1 MHSLG
6 SLREEDLD
14 EIYIDTPS
22 ELRFKKVPSRSKGKS
37 FNGSKES
44 RKSSSP
50 MGRRSYSHP
59 EIHATPS
66 LTLTPNELCFSCDIP
81 QTTIDPTWTERPT
94 VFAGATSLHYG
105 QSLPLQHCTSFYST
119 LSEVQPIQSQ
129 RPLKIRITRY
139 DPTTPEERVMSLK
152 RLLANIYH
160 ENSTLNSTRDLTDSL
175 TESFQSDVSASS
187 PKRLTTE
194 SLMTFDEAKL
204 RDEVAGLKKKIEQ
217 ANHRLVRMVRQRAF
231 YRAKQNTKC
240 AVLSAI
246 LMATSAKTSADS
258 KLRFSLEPPTVHE
271 GVDEW
276 KRAMR
281 IMARLPGGIPDIF
294 RNRLWSTLGELHI
307 LSAGLDWEQ
316 ICRSSF
322 SEQVQPDD
330 IEIHSQI
337 LKDLHRTGWSGFDD
351 EKKLKQVLL
360 AYARYNK
367 EIGYCQGFN
376 VIAALIL
383 QVVEY
388 RTDVALK
395 VMIFLIEHVL
405 PRGYFDQS
413 LRALSVDMTVMKDL
427 MLQRVPTTI
436 EHLEYLKNSSGSEY
450 EPPLP
455 NIFSMHWF
463 LTLFAT
469 CLPRDCVM
477 RVWDALMLQGS
488 EILLRTAIALWSK
501 MSRKILRTSTA
512 DEFYSLMGKLCKELA
527 EMDEEE
533 QNHLMTVVYTM
544 ADFPYPGLAELRE
557 KYTWN
562 IHPLSATFK
571 LFRKSVTDI
580 LHEDD
585 SDGEPSCSPCSGRRR
600 KDAPTWSDLRELQK
614 RYALIKQ
621 RQKQAK
627 VIISTAYQNAQYARS
642 NSSKLKA
649 AIPILTPRLQPVFN
663 HLLMGPLL
671 ARIDSTTEPP
681 TTFSGGAVKV
691 AATVIQPADHSL
703 ARLREIIHQNSI
715 EDEIKTE
722 DSVSTF
728 SERSQTRIMSGDQ
741 NGSASSEEHDEVFEH
756 SVTEM
761 HIPFSRS
768 QDPKNRRAQL
778 RRSKTILRHAA
789 PTPAFRPS
797 IRMRA
802 QKSF

>member
-1 MHSLG
+1 ML
-6 SLREEDLD
+6 L
-14 EIYIDTPS
+14 
-22 ELRFKKVPSRSKGKS
+22 
-37 FNGSKES
+37 
-44 RKSSSP
+44 SS
-50 MGRRSYSHP
+50 G
-59 EIHATPS
+59 
-66 LTLTPNELCFSCDIP
+66 
-81 QTTIDPTWTERPT
+81 
-94 VFAGATSLHYG
+94 
-105 QSLPLQHCTSFYST
+105 
-119 LSEVQPIQSQ
+119 
-129 RPLKIRITRY
+129 
-139 DPTTPEERVMSLK
+139 
-152 RLLANIYH
+152 
-160 ENSTLNSTRDLTDSL
+160 
-175 TESFQSDVSASS
+175 
-187 PKRLTTE
+187 
-194 SLMTFDEAKL
+194 
-204 RDEVAGLKKKIEQ
+204 
-217 ANHRLVRMVRQRAF
+217 
-231 YRAKQNTKC
+231 
-240 AVLSAI
+240 
-246 LMATSAKTSADS
+246 ADS

-316 ICRSSF
+316 ICQSSF

-351 EKKLKQVLL
+351 EKKLKQ
-360 AYARYNK
+360 
-367 EIGYCQGFN
+367 
-376 VIAALIL
+376 
-383 QVVEY
+383 
-388 RTDVALK
+388 

-703 ARLREIIHQNSI
+703 ARLREIIHQNST

-722 DSVSTF
+722 DSCSTF
-728 SERSQTRIMSGDQ
+728 SEKSQTRIM
-741 NGSASSEEHDEVFEH
+741 
-756 SVTEM
+756 
-761 HIPFSRS
+761 
-768 QDPKNRRAQL
+768 
-778 RRSKTILRHAA
+778 
-789 PTPAFRPS
+789 
-797 IRMRA
+797 
-802 QKSF
+802 